1 MAQKRMIKSYD
12 KEYNAQAV
20 KLAQETGV
28 LKATIEL
35 GVPKGT
41 IYCWIKAFNKGIL
54 EATQAVHTPSNALT
68 LNEKLVQL
76 RKHIKE

>member
-41 IYCWIKAFNKGIL
+41 IYC
-54 EATQAVHTPSNALT
+54 
-68 LNEKLVQL
+68 
-76 RKHIKE
+76 